1 MTALVYRHDDSRD
14 VTIIDEDDGCLP
26 GRHSRDELCAR
37 TPLKTLTP
45 AVVSE
50 PEDDD
55 REGGPT

>member
-14 VTIIDEDDGCLP
+14 ITIIDEDDGCLP
-26 GRHSRDELCAR
+26 GRHERDALCAR

-45 AVVSE
+45 AVEPE
-50 PEDDD
+50 PEDE